1 MRLDKWLKV
10 SRLIKRRT
18 VANELCDQGRVFVNG
33 RVAKASHEVQLGDRI
48 RFRMGPRE
56 TEVEITA
63 WQPKGAMGAF
73 QILAQQLLPSAP
85 EEGP

>member
-33 RVAKASHEVQLGDRI
+33 RPAKASYEVQLGDRVL
-48 RFRMGPRE
+48 FRMGPRE
-56 TEVEITA
+56 TEVEVTLF
-63 WQPKGAMGAF
+63 QPRGPAEAYRL
-73 QILAQQLLPSAP
+73 LAQQAQPRTS
-85 EEGP
+85 EEEP